1 MKETKMNFHLSSGK
15 TVQMTGAQVMGIINV
30 TPDSFYAQ
38 SRVDGSEELEQR
50 VRRMVADGATMIDVG
65 AYSTRSDAAEVTA
78 EEELRRLA
86 AALPVVRKAAPEAII
101 SVDTFR
107 ASVAEACVIQYGAD
121 VINDVSGGTLDE
133 AMLPT
138 VARLQVPYI
147 LMHMRGTPK
156 TMQQLTDYPDGVTA
170 EVVRFMK
177 RQTERLQELG
187 YQGDLVLD
195 PGFGFAKTL
204 EQNYELYAHIQDLK
218 QLGYP
223 VLVGISRKSMIYRLL
238 GTTPQEALNGTS
250 VLNTIALMQGADILR
265 VHDVREAVECVKI
278 CSALG

>member
-65 AYSTRSDAAEVTA
+65 AYSTRPDAAEVTA

-107 ASVAEACVIQYGAD
+107 ASVAEACVLQYGAD

-187 YQGDLVLD
+187 YQGNLVLD

>member
-65 AYSTRSDAAEVTA
+65 AYSTRPDAAEVTA

-107 ASVAEACVIQYGAD
+107 ASVAEACVLQYGAD